1 MNFTP
6 LPVAGAFAVTIE
18 RQADARGSFARAYD
32 ERAFAARG
40 LNTRWPQHN
49 FSFSR
54 RGGTL
59 RGLHWQA
66 DPHGEV
72 KLVRCTRGSAHDVV
86 VDLRADSPSYLQH
99 ACVEMSVANGV
110 AVYIPLGCAH
120 GVQSLED
127 DTELHYLMGA
137 EFVPAAF
144 RGLRWD
150 DPALGIRWP
159 IVPPTLSERDAALP
173 VLDSAVA

>member
-1 MNFTP
+1 MNFAP
-6 LPVAGAFAVTIE
+6 LPVAGAYAVTLE
-18 RQADARGSFARAYD
+18 RLADPRGSFARAYD

-49 FSFSR
+49 FTFSR

-72 KLVRCTRGSAHDVV
+72 KLVRCTRGAAYDVI
-86 VDLRADSPSYLQH
+86 VDLRPESPSYLKH
-99 ACVEMSVANGV
+99 AAVEMSVANGV

-127 DTELHYLMGA
+127 DTELHYLMGE
-137 EFVPAAF
+137 EFVASAF

-150 DPALGIRWP
+150 DPTLGIRWP
-159 IVPPTLSERDAALP
+159 VAPPILSERDASLP
-173 VLDSAVA
+173 TLGNAIA